1 MSLDFGVLGPLQ
13 VSVDRQP
20 VPLGTPKQRAVLAL
34 LLINRNRP
42 VPRDSIIDAI
52 WGDSAHADAT
62 HNLHVY
68 VANLRKIFGSAGVDP
83 RNVLAS
89 ARPGYRLNVPE
100 LSCDLGLSLIHI

>member
-34 LLINRNRP
+34 LLINRNRT
-42 VPRDSIIDAI
+42 VPRDSIIDGI
-52 WGDSAHADAT
+52 WDDSAHADAT

-68 VANLRKIFGSAGVDP
+68 VANLRRKLEPSPSRPRYLLTEAGM
-83 RNVLAS
+83 
-89 ARPGYRLNVPE
+89 GYRFCPGAQ
-100 LSCDLGLSLIHI
+100 SRSPAAGCSS

>member
-1 MSLDFGVLGPLQ
+1 MLGPLQ

-83 RNVLAS
+83 THRIGQRAAGLPAQRARAVL
-89 ARPGYRLNVPE
+89 
-100 LSCDLGLSLIHI
+100 

>member
-1 MSLDFGVLGPLQ
+1 MTLDFCVLGPLQ
-13 VSVDRQP
+13 VSVNRQP

-52 WGDSAHADAT
+52 WGDSARADAT

-83 RNVLAS
+83 RTVLAS
-89 ARPGYRLNVPE
+89 ARPGYQLNV
-100 LSCDLGLSLIHI
+100 